1 MMSSM
6 LAAVK
11 EAFIGIE
18 SFPTKFSMKYT
29 VYDVTD
35 AWARDWKQLFLPGT
49 TSGLWLCSLMINEQS
64 IYMKDSESQGEKNK
78 E

>member
-1 MMSSM
+1 M

-18 SFPTKFSMKYT
+18 SFSTKFSMKYT

-35 AWARDWKQLFLPGT
+35 A
-49 TSGLWLCSLMINEQS
+49 
-64 IYMKDSESQGEKNK
+64 
-78 E
+78 